1 MRHYGFHKA
10 LIGGAAVLACL
21 CLSAAWAGQV
31 VMKNGDRVTGIV
43 IKQDGKTVTIKT
55 ENFGVVSAPWDQVV
69 WIQSDQ
75 PVTVVLKDGKSLE
88 GSLSTVDGKVVVTGQ
103 NAKLEAAP
111 AEVTAMRNADEQK
124 AYERMLAPG
133 LLELWSGEGTVG
145 LAGAEGNAKTLTFT
159 TGVTVARTT
168 NKDKISLNFNA
179 IKSSALVGGKDSA
192 TAQAVRGGIR
202 YDRNVSLRFFVSTF
216 NDYEYD
222 KFQSL
227 DLRFVAGGG
236 LGWQAVKGA
245 RGVLSVIG
253 GADYNHSSFSTPLTR
268 SVAEAYWGDD
278 YSLKPTKAT
287 SLVQSMRMF
296 NDLTDRGEYRVNFDL
311 GLSTRVL
318 KRITWNLSLSDRY
331 LSDPVPG
338 RKSND
343 WLYTTGVGLTF
354 GK

>member
-1 MRHYGFHKA
+1 
-10 LIGGAAVLACL
+10 
-21 CLSAAWAGQV
+21 
-31 VMKNGDRVTGIV
+31 
-43 IKQDGKTVTIKT
+43 
-55 ENFGVVSAPWDQVV
+55 VV

>member
-1 MRHYGFHKA
+1 MRHYGFHKVPIA
-10 LIGGAAVLACL
+10 GAAVWACL
-21 CLSAAWAGQV
+21 SLGAAWAGQV
-31 VMKNGDRVTGIV
+31 VMKNGDRVTGSV

-69 WIQSDQ
+69 SIQSEQ
-75 PVTVVLKDGKSLE
+75 PVTVVLKDGKSLA

-111 AEVTAMRNADEQK
+111 AEVTAMRNAEEQK
-124 AYERMLAPG
+124 AYEQMLAPG
-133 LLELWSGEGTVG
+133 LLELWSGAGSVG

-159 TGVTVARTT
+159 TGVTAARTT
-168 NKDKISLNFNA
+168 NKDKIAVSFNA
-179 IKSSALVGGKDSA
+179 IKSSALVGGVDSA
-192 TAQAVRGGIR
+192 TAQAVRGAIS
-202 YDRNVSLRFFVSTF
+202 YDRNVSPRFFASAF

-236 LGWQAVKGA
+236 FGWQAVKGA
-245 RGVLSVIG
+245 RGVLSVVG

-268 SVAEAYWGDD
+268 SIAEAYWGDD
-278 YSLKPTKAT
+278 YSLKLTKVT
-287 SLVQSMRMF
+287 SLTQSMRMF
-296 NDLTDRGEYRVNFDL
+296 DSLTGGGAYRVNFDL

-331 LSDPVPG
+331 LSDPVAG
-338 RKSND
+338 RKPND
-343 WLYTTGVGLTF
+343 LLYTTGVGLTF

>member
-1 MRHYGFHKA
+1 M
-10 LIGGAAVLACL
+10 
-21 CLSAAWAGQV
+21 
-31 VMKNGDRVTGIV
+31 
-43 IKQDGKTVTIKT
+43 
-55 ENFGVVSAPWDQVV
+55 
-69 WIQSDQ
+69 
-75 PVTVVLKDGKSLE
+75 
-88 GSLSTVDGKVVVTGQ
+88 
-103 NAKLEAAP
+103 
-111 AEVTAMRNADEQK
+111 
-124 AYERMLAPG
+124 
-133 LLELWSGEGTVG
+133 
-145 LAGAEGNAKTLTFT
+145 
-159 TGVTVARTT
+159 
-168 NKDKISLNFNA
+168 
-179 IKSSALVGGKDSA
+179 GGKDSA

-202 YDRNVSLRFFVSTF
+202 YDRNVSPRFFVSTF

-227 DLRFVAGGG
+227 DLRFAAGGG

-278 YSLKPTKAT
+278 YSLKLTKAT